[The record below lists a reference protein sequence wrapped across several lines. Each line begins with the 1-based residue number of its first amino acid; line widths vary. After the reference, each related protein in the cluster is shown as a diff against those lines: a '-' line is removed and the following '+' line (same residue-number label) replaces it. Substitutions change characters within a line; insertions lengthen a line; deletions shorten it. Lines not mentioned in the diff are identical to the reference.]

1 MKIYVASSWR
11 NIYQETVVHILREMK
26 HEVYDF
32 KEPMPG
38 CHGFSWSEIDPAWKQ
53 WTPYKYR
60 EALSHPVAHAGYGRD
75 FAAMRWADC
84 FVGVLPYGCSASAE
98 MGWAAGNGKKNI
110 AFHASPL
117 RAGAHVQDVRRH
129 LHYSGR
135 AQRGTAKI
143 CNIGG

>member
-98 MGWAAGNGKKNI
+98 MGWAAGNGKKTLL
-110 AFHASPL
+110 FMPRPCEPEL
-117 RAGAHVQDVRRH
+117 MFKMFDG
-129 LHYSGR
+129 
-135 AQRGTAKI
+135 I
-143 CNIGG
+143 CITVEELKEALQKFAI